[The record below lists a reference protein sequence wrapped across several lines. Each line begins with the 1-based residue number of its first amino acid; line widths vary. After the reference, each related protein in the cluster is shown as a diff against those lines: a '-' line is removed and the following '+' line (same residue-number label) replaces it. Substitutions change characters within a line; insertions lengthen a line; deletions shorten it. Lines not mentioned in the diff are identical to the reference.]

1 MKGAWCWNEEVEEK
15 VEGKKQAYVAFIDS
29 GMDKQKEARRAR
41 YKFAKWVAKKAVIL
55 ARNMTYDRLYQKLEI
70 KGDEKEVFKL
80 AKARKRRIRGLGDVR
95 CFKDEDGKD
104 LDEEAQVKEI

>member
-1 MKGAWCWNEEVEEK
+1 
-15 VEGKKQAYVAFIDS
+15 
-29 GMDKQKEARRAR
+29 
-41 YKFAKWVAKKAVIL
+41 
-55 ARNMTYDRLYQKLEI
+55 MTYDRLYQKLEI

-104 LDEEAQVKEI
+104 LDEEAQVKEIWQRYCSELFNSEVLEDSQKSERGISKDNETLDFVCLSARMRLMRP